1 MQEIHDQVMREAIAK
16 HNGYEIIT
24 EGDSFSIA
32 FTSVAAAVSFCL
44 DTQYRLL
51 ETSWPKR
58 VLRPSACKPV
68 YGQYLGSGGS
78 GVFMCAL

>member
-1 MQEIHDQVMREAIAK
+1 MQEIHDQAMREGIAK

-32 FTSVAAAVSFCL
+32 FTTVAAAVSFCM

-58 VLRPSACKPV
+58 VLSLSSCKAVAGGCLARSAR
-68 YGQYLGSGGS
+68 YG
-78 GVFMCAL
+78 